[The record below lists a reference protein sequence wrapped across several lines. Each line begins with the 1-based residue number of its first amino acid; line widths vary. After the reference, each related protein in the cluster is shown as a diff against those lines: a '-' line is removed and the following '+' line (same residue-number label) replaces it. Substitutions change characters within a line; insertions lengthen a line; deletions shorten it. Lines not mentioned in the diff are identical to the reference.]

1 MIKCIIF
8 DFDGTLVDSKDVFVS
23 VFNQLAAKYNFKK
36 MKQADIEHLRKLSI
50 MERCKLLNFPLY
62 KLPFLA
68 SELHR
73 QYKNHLKNLVL
84 FDGIKELLDALKNR
98 GFGLAII
105 SSNSVENIKELL
117 QTNHIDYINDI
128 FSANNFFGKDKVI
141 KKFLKVNQLKESEAI
156 YIGDEQRDIV
166 ASKKNGVRVIWVG
179 WGYDVIDLAK
189 KEQPDFIVNTPGEI
203 LGVLQKL
210 EPK

>member
-1 MIKCIIF
+1 MIRYIIF
-8 DFDGTLVDSKDVFVS
+8 DFDGTLVDSKDVFIA
-23 VFNQLAAKYNFKK
+23 VFNQLAEKYDFKK
-36 MKQADIEHLRKLSI
+36 MKQEDIEYLRRLSI
-50 MERCKLLNFPLY
+50 IERCRFLNFPLY

-84 FDGIKELLDALKNR
+84 FTGIKELLDALKNR

-117 QTNHIDYINDI
+117 QTNRIDYINDI
-128 FSANNFFGKDKVI
+128 FSASNIFGKDRVI
-141 KKFLKVNQLKESEAI
+141 KKFLKVNKLKESEAI

-166 ASKKNGVRVIWVG
+166 ASKKNGVQVIWVG
-179 WGYDVIDLAK
+179 WGYDVIDMAK
-189 KEQPDFIVNTPGEI
+189 PENPDYIVNTPGEI
-203 LGVLQKL
+203 LSVLQKH
-210 EPK
+210 EH